1 MAHMDRMVM
10 VHVWGM
16 REEQNSKRAR
26 EKISNK
32 APREPM
38 DAMCQMGLKWLSE
51 LLHTRTRPGSGCLS
65 IVKLSR
71 HHQVVVRSTILASPR
86 IRITCVCSLSRLVGS
101 LSGSSPVWDRVWVTL
116 LDSCSLSLS
125 QR

>member
-1 MAHMDRMVM
+1 MDTSVFGVSNTVPDYPKMAHMDRMVM

-32 APREPM
+32 APQEPM
-38 DAMCQMGLKWLSE
+38 DAMRQMGVKWLSE

-65 IVKLSR
+65 IVKLS
-71 HHQVVVRSTILASPR
+71 
-86 IRITCVCSLSRLVGS
+86 
-101 LSGSSPVWDRVWVTL
+101 
-116 LDSCSLSLS
+116 
-125 QR
+125 

>member
-26 EKISNK
+26 KKISNK

-71 HHQVVVRSTILASPR
+71 HHPVVVRSTIHRADPPTWPR
-86 IRITCVCSLSRLVGS
+86 TTISVTPGAFLSRLVRQIRERIWWS
-101 LSGSSPVWDRVWVTL
+101 ARV
-116 LDSCSLSLS
+116 
-125 QR
+125 